1 MESSLASA
9 ILCHGFEPGVL
20 AGKLCV
26 RDAQVSNTVYVPTP
40 PYVMSLSQAS
50 WQGSCAS
57 GTHRCPTLSAFPRHI
72 LTTHSLSFPKST
84 RFNSSHLIISTSV
97 FSLSLKIEHYTRL

>member
-1 MESSLASA
+1 M
-9 ILCHGFEPGVL
+9 
-20 AGKLCV
+20 
-26 RDAQVSNTVYVPTP
+26 SNTVYVPTP

-72 LTTHSLSFPKST
+72 LTTPSLSCPLLYCYVYGF
-84 RFNSSHLIISTSV
+84 FEIFI
-97 FSLSLKIEHYTRL
+97 LSLKFSLLIFYWSSLCLIDGVIARVSHPVSWV